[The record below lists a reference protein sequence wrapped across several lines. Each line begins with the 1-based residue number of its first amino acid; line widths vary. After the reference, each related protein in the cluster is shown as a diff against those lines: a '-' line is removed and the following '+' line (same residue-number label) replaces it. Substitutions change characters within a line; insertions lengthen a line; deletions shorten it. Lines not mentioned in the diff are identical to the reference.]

1 MSKRNF
7 ISNYLH
13 LNKGRGWDRGLRF
26 VALCNTKS
34 NVFESETMSKLSDVF
49 VRQRPESPAIIVSS
63 KIPKKCHMW

>member
-26 VALCNTKS
+26 VALCKTKS

-49 VRQRPESPAIIVSS
+49 VRQRP
-63 KIPKKCHMW
+63 

>member
-63 KIPKKCHMW
+63 KIPKKCNMW